1 MSWHASI
8 APVPGPAEPA
18 NTIAGVIILL
28 LVFAAST
35 VILAACTASSGTPAE
50 IHFGIGME
58 GATGSSAAV
67 AVRNV
72 QFYVH
77 DVQLLDTAGLPHPFR
92 FDAVAPWQ
100 SGELALVELGGSD
113 ERIRNATIRGT
124 ASGTAQIYTGIRFSI
139 GVPFA
144 LNHANPLTAA
154 APLDRSELFWTWQ
167 SGHKFLRVDLL
178 DAGREWSFHL
188 GSTGCTSASALRP
201 PAAPCAQ
208 PNVMRIEIAGI
219 DPLRQSIQLQLHE
232 LVSSMRAAKHAICTG
247 NYAHDPAC
255 ADVFSK
261 TGLQADTG
269 ACPNDRCD
277 SQRLWSAE

>member
-1 MSWHASI
+1 M
-8 APVPGPAEPA
+8 
-18 NTIAGVIILL
+18 TAGSIILL
-28 LVFAAST
+28 LVLAAST
-35 VILAACTASSGTPAE
+35 LVLSACSGSSGTPAE
-50 IHFGIGME
+50 IHFSIGMDGE
-58 GATGSSAAV
+58 AVSSAAV

-77 DVQLLDTAGLPHPFR
+77 DVQLLDAAGRPHPFR
-92 FDAVAPWQ
+92 LDAVAPWQ
-100 SGELALVELGGSD
+100 SAEVALVDLGGSG
-113 ERIRNATIRGT
+113 ETARNATIRGT
-124 ASGTAQIYTGIRFSI
+124 PASGTAETYAGIRFSI

-144 LNHANPLTAA
+144 LNHTNPLTAA
-154 APLDRSELFWTWQ
+154 APLNRSELFWTWQ

-201 PAAPCAQ
+201 PATPCAQ
-208 PNVMRIEIAGI
+208 PNIMRVEIAGI

-232 LVSSMRAAKHAICTG
+232 LVSSMRAAEHSICTG
-247 NYAHDPAC
+247 DYAHNPAC
-255 ADVFSK
+255 ADVFAK

-277 SQRLWSAE
+277 GRRLWRAE